1 MLTLNKII
9 ELMDKQNCN
18 NQKLASALGLNRQAV
33 TDWKAGRSKSYRK
46 YLPQIAEYFDVS
58 VDLLLGNTEE
68 EKNFSESETLSEHD
82 RNLLKAYHAQP
93 EIQVAVDRLLGIEK
107 SGTVL
112 LFAAAQSTDDHPTAF
127 VHKNMSEWKKILEA
141 PETDD
146 PLL

>member
-1 MLTLNKII
+1 MTLNKII
-9 ELMDKQNCN
+9 ALMDKHDCN

-46 YLPQIAEYFDVS
+46 YLPQIAEYFNVS
-58 VDLLLGNTEE
+58 VDFLLGNTAEE
-68 EKNFSESETLSEHD
+68 SINALSEHD
-82 RNLLKAYHAQP
+82 RTLLKAYHAQP
-93 EIQVAVDRLLGIEK
+93 EIQVAVDRLLGIEE

-127 VHKNMSEWKKILEA
+127 LHKDMGEWKKILET